1 MKEKAKDRYDSQIK
15 NFAQYQIGN
24 KVMLKVPNP
33 NNLDPKW
40 EGPYQVIRVGFN
52 HNYVI
57 QKANRNQQVHAN
69 RLRPYHLHETLV

>member
-1 MKEKAKDRYDSQIK
+1 
-15 NFAQYQIGN
+15 
-24 KVMLKVPNP
+24 MLKVPNP

-40 EGPYQVIRVGFN
+40 EGPYQVIRVDFN

-57 QKANRNQQVHAN
+57 QKANRNQLVHAN